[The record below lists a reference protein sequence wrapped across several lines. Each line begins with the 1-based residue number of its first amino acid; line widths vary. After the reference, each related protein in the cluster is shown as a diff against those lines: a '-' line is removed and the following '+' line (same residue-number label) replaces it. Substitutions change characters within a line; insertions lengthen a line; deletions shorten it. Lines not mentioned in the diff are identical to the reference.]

1 MIGGHIMNEFKKP
14 QNIIYLTVIGAALLL
29 SLILCISF
37 ISGKE
42 PSATDEAAATASVIK
57 KEDKVLVTVNVET
70 VEDGL
75 RNMGTLITQ
84 EYYFSQVEKYTK
96 SKKIAWVFDSTSEI
110 AYGYEGTVTAGVDF
124 TKIELEKDEENKT
137 VKVIIPPSKIQNID
151 IDTSSFKV
159 YSEKDSLWNPMKLE
173 DYNLSL
179 QEFEKAAEK
188 KALDSGIL
196 ERSDE
201 QAKLLI
207 GGFIRN
213 YSALSDYDVEM
224 EVKK

>member
-1 MIGGHIMNEFKKP
+1 
-14 QNIIYLTVIGAALLL
+14 
-29 SLILCISF
+29 
-37 ISGKE
+37 
-42 PSATDEAAATASVIK
+42 
-57 KEDKVLVTVNVET
+57 
-70 VEDGL
+70 
-75 RNMGTLITQ
+75 
-84 EYYFSQVEKYTK
+84 FSQVEKYTK

-110 AYGYEGTVTAGVDF
+110 AYGYDGTVTAGIDF

-137 VKVIIPPSKIQNID
+137 VKVTIPPSEIQNVD
-151 IDTSSFKV
+151 IDTSSFRV

-207 GGFIRN
+207 NGFIRN
-213 YSALSDYDVEM
+213 YSALSDYDIEM
-224 EVKK
+224 EVKR